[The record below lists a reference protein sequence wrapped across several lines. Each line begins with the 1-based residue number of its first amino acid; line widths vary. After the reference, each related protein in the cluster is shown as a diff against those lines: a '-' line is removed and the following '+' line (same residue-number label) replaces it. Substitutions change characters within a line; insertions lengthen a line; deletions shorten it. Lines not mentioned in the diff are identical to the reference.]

1 MTIFQKS
8 IHKELLR
15 NFGGSTVILFT
26 IVMTIMLIRILGQAS
41 KGKADPSEVILL
53 IALNGIGNAGPI
65 LTLSMFVSIVYT
77 FSRMYLDSE
86 MIIWFSS
93 GLSLSKF
100 LKPLWQFCW
109 PGILVIGLLA
119 VFAWPWSN
127 TQTQYLKDR
136 FEKRSDIER
145 VAPGQFQESA
155 SNQMVFFIEKKKNDN
170 DIATSVFI
178 SKIDDDIETIT
189 TAKSG
194 NVEFSKADK
203 FLSLKQGQQTILNHT
218 TGEVRLTEF
227 ESFNFLLDPAKRQIL
242 TKFQSQMLSTL
253 ELLQSSERINRGELF
268 WRLGLFIAAFNLALL
283 AVQLASVNPRV
294 GRSYSLAMAML
305 CFMGYYNMLTIGKRL
320 IADGTAT
327 FGGMMLAVHGTATLI
342 VILWYLHTEFNL
354 HWRRFV
360 SSPMPQNQ

>member
-41 KGKADPSEVILL
+41 KGQADPSEVILL

-65 LTLSMFVSIVYT
+65 LTLSMFISIVYT

-100 LKPLWQFCW
+100 LKPIWQFCW
-109 PGILVIGLLA
+109 PVILVIGLLA

-170 DIATSVFI
+170 DVATSVFI
-178 SKIDDDIETIT
+178 SKIDGDIETIT

-194 NVEFSKADK
+194 NVEFSKTDK
-203 FLSLKQGQQTILNHT
+203 FLSLKQGQQTIWNHT

-227 ESFNFLLDPAKRQIL
+227 ESFNFLLDPSKRQVL
-242 TKFQSQMLSTL
+242 TNLQSQMLSTL
-253 ELLQSSERINRGELF
+253 DLLRSSERINRGELF

-327 FGGMMLAVHGTATLI
+327 FGGMMLTVHGTATLI
-342 VILWYLHTEFNL
+342 VIIWYLHAEFNL

-360 SSPMPQNQ
+360 PSPRPQNH